1 MHRESV
7 VFNQRFSIAD
17 CLNLKGRQAFMH
29 ADKIIAGAY
38 SHTSSFSL
46 AFLFRADLCFAVS
59 VICIVM
65 VIQDLFPLPTYP
77 ECDVVR
83 VTRLHV
89 YIYMRYHNYVNLDHG
104 DVCYCPL

>member
-1 MHRESV
+1 MP
-7 VFNQRFSIAD
+7 
-17 CLNLKGRQAFMH
+17 

-38 SHTSSFSL
+38 SHTSSYTSSFSL
-46 AFLFRADLCFAVS
+46 AVLFSAYLCFAVS

-65 VIQDLFPLPTYP
+65 VIQYLFPLPTYL

-89 YIYMRYHNYVNLDHG
+89 YTCIIIIM
-104 DVCYCPL
+104 